1 MCANFKNAPLVNRL
15 VQILSYDD
23 SNFTFFLFKYAI
35 SRFYQTPKHSP
46 ASSRSNGIGYCGGN
60 GGVGKLPSRTVI
72 QILEKVKLLLMGL
85 PSLLDIQLEKWYA
98 DLATIQ
104 ILI

>member
-1 MCANFKNAPLVNRL
+1 
-15 VQILSYDD
+15 
-23 SNFTFFLFKYAI
+23 
-35 SRFYQTPKHSP
+35 
-46 ASSRSNGIGYCGGN
+46 
-60 GGVGKLPSRTVI
+60 VGKLPSRTVI